1 MHKEIL
7 IEDLKKKITQSPD
20 TDENYRALANIYV
33 ADEDYDSALKVYE
46 RLLERFPEDMQA
58 LINTG
63 SIYFYKKD
71 YERAIENYLKANKL
85 DPSSYAVNFN
95 LGNVYAEV
103 GSFSNALKYYNNSLE
118 IKSDSPDVLFGK
130 MTVRHNL
137 F

>member
-71 YERAIENYLKANKL
+71 YAMAIENYLKANKL
-85 DPSSYAVNFN
+85 DHSSYAVNFN

-103 GSFSNALKYYNNSLE
+103 GSFSHALKYYNNYLE
-118 IKSDSPDVLFGK
+118 IKSDSPVVYNEYGFLLSD
-130 MTVRHNL
+130 N
-137 F
+137 